1 MAVASPSILGLVA
14 RMTSTTPSGSKRAIN
29 SRTRSWSG
37 PIPSM
42 GLIAPPSTWYR
53 PRKPPVRSTATM
65 SRGSSTTHSNVA
77 SRRSSAHI
85 VHNSDSDTLKQRSQ
99 NRTRTFISLIAAVSR
114 AVSSVGNF
122 MRWKASRWADFG
134 PIPGRRPNSSMTCC
148 TASACT
154 STALCQLSPARPAR
168 HRGKPGS
175 DGLPPNPQP
184 RRRRL
189 TRPGRSTHRQP
200 STHRQRRGAV

>member
-1 MAVASPSILGLVA
+1 
-14 RMTSTTPSGSKRAIN
+14 MTSATPSGSRRAIS

-37 PIPSM
+37 PIPSI

-85 VHNSDSDTLKQRSQ
+85 VHNSDSDTLKHRSQ
-99 NRTRTFISLIAAVSR
+99 NRTRAFISSMAAVSR

-148 TASACT
+148 TASAYT
-154 STALCQLSPARPAR
+154 ATALRPLSPVRPAR
-168 HRGKPGS
+168 RRGRPGS
-175 DGLPPNPQP
+175 GGPPPSPRP
-184 RRRRL
+184 RRRRPA
-189 TRPGRSTHRQP
+189 RPCRSTRRQP
-200 STHRQRRGAV
+200 STRRQRRGVV